1 MKKNINRIAFFN
13 ILSIALLQGISVI
26 SSPLFSRLL
35 GTDGYGN
42 LTSFTVWAGILCTVF
57 SVMTNLTIPNARVEF
72 AGSEQEAYQSSVM
85 TLSLLVF
92 AAGGV
97 LMAVLAGPIAK
108 FLKLEKYMVGLL
120 LVQALGAFG
129 TNFLSSKFT
138 YEFKADKNMVL
149 SVFMAAASMGV
160 SLALV
165 LMLPVERRLVGRV
178 LGTALVYGGVGIAAC
193 AWVLY
198 RGKTFCN
205 PGYWKFCLLLSV
217 PMVFQNLSYQVL
229 GNSDILML
237 KQMVSASDSGIYSL
251 AFTLANIMFTIFT
264 ALNNSWTPFFFE
276 DMKEGKKENAARQ
289 AEHFLELFT
298 VLSMGFVLLCRE
310 VYRIYAD
317 ESFWPGIEL
326 LPIFVGSYYVNF
338 LCTFPVN
345 YEYFRKKTSVVAAAT
360 IAAAVINLGMNYMF
374 ILKFGMMGAA
384 VATLLS
390 HCLQFAMHETYSRLV
405 LGKKDYPFGL
415 LSWVKYTAAYAACVA
430 VFYLLPDQWL
440 LRWGLG
446 ALIGVFELW
455 RMWKRKGLL

>member
-72 AGSEQEAYQSSVM
+72 AESEQEAYQSSVM

-97 LMAVLAGPIAK
+97 LMMILVGPISG

-165 LMLPVERRLVGRV
+165 LMLPVEQRFAGRV
-178 LGTALVYGGVGIAAC
+178 LGTALVYGTVGIAAC
-193 AWVLY
+193 AWIL
-198 RGKTFCN
+198 RKGKTFYHS
-205 PGYWKFCLLLSV
+205 GYWKFCLLLSV

-237 KQMVSASDSGIYSL
+237 KQMVGASDSGIYGL

-264 ALNNSWTPFFFE
+264 ALNNSWTPFFFD

-326 LPIFVGSYYVNF
+326 LPIFVSSYYVNF

-345 YEYFRKKTSVVAAAT
+345 YEYFRKKTGVVAAAT
-360 IAAAVINLGMNYMF
+360 IAAAVINLGMNYVF
-374 ILKFGMMGAA
+374 ILKFGMVGAA

-390 HCLQFAMHETYSRLV
+390 HCLQFAMHEAYSRLV

-415 LSWVKYTAAYAACVA
+415 LSWVKYTAAYAACVT

-446 ALIGVFELW
+446 AMIGLFELW

>member
-42 LTSFTVWAGILCTVF
+42 LTSFTVWTGILCTVF

-72 AGSEQEAYQSSVM
+72 AESEQEAYQSSVM

-97 LMAVLAGPIAK
+97 LMTILVGPISG

-165 LMLPVERRLVGRV
+165 LMLPVEQRFTGRV
-178 LGTALVYGGVGIAAC
+178 LGTALVYGTVGIAAC
-193 AWVLY
+193 TWIL
-198 RGKTFCN
+198 RKGKTFYHS
-205 PGYWKFCLLLSV
+205 GYWKFCLLLSV

-237 KQMVSASDSGIYSL
+237 KQMVGASDSGIYGL

-264 ALNNSWTPFFFE
+264 ALNNSWTPFFFD

-326 LPIFVGSYYVNF
+326 LPIFVSSYYVNF

-345 YEYFRKKTSVVAAAT
+345 YEYFRKKTGVVAAAT
-360 IAAAVINLGMNYMF
+360 IAAAVINLGMNYVF
-374 ILKFGMMGAA
+374 ILKFGMVGAA

-390 HCLQFAMHETYSRLV
+390 HCLQFAMHEAYSRLL

-415 LSWVKYTAAYAACVA
+415 LGWVKYTVAYAACVT

-446 ALIGVFELW
+446 AMIGLFELW